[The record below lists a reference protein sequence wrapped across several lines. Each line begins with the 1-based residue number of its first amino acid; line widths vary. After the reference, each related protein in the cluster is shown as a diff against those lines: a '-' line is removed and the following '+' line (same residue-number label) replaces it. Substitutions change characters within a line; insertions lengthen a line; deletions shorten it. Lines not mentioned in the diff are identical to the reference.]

1 MTCWQGL
8 AASGLTST
16 AGNKHGCSSPSLWV
30 GGESVAARR
39 VSGRNT
45 LVPRGRGAP
54 DRAATPQ
61 RMAHRA
67 AASRAGGML
76 LSRRAAGARLPLK
89 YAPLPHFRYGAAA
102 ACALVVTLC
111 AVRLTAAENDV
122 PRPPRNLSA
131 SDHPWDGGD
140 KIDLRWQLSPDHND
154 PSGGG
159 VRFYR
164 IFRGYERD
172 GEFEEVALV
181 PIDPSMH
188 AAGEA
193 AFTVEGCK
201 RKQPYFFR
209 VTAVG
214 AGGESAPAE
223 LVDAVE
229 TRRQLFEGRKL
240 VLAVFLIVLCGP
252 VLGFIA
258 AARRGRPLRVRRIP
272 GLEAVEEAVGRATE
286 MGRPCLFVA
295 GIQDMND
302 IQTIAGITILGR
314 VATLAAQN
322 DARVEVPT
330 SRSLVMTAAR
340 ETVQAAY
347 LAAGRPDAYNPD
359 LIYYV
364 TDDQFAY
371 VAYVTGLMAREK
383 PAACFYMGS
392 FFAESLVLA
401 ETGNAIGAIQMAGTA
416 QVAQLPFFVAACD
429 YTLLGEEFF
438 AASAYLSGEP
448 DQLGSLKGQDVGKLV
463 VGALVCLGCL
473 FATLAELTG
482 GGVWQT
488 VLDAMQEYLA
498 R

>member
-1 MTCWQGL
+1 MLCL
-8 AASGLTST
+8 EC
-16 AGNKHGCSSPSLWV
+16 N
-30 GGESVAARR
+30 
-39 VSGRNT
+39 
-45 LVPRGRGAP
+45 
-54 DRAATPQ
+54 
-61 RMAHRA
+61 A
-67 AASRAGGML
+67 AASAAKSKSPRRPAARAVLAAGKCQP
-76 LSRRAAGARLPLK
+76 RRAKRASFGVAGMWRLLVLAWAFVLLNAGSAASADNA
-89 YAPLPHFRYGAAA
+89 APRA
-102 ACALVVTLC
+102 
-111 AVRLTAAENDV
+111 
-122 PRPPRNLSA
+122 PRGLSA

-140 KIDLRWQLSPDHND
+140 KIDLRWQLSPDHTE
-154 PSGGG
+154 PAGGG
-159 VRFYR
+159 VQFYR
-164 IFRGYERD
+164 IYRGYERE
-172 GEFEEVALV
+172 GEFAEVALV
-181 PIDPSMH
+181 PVDPAMH

-193 AFTVEGCK
+193 RFTLDGCK
-201 RKQPYFFR
+201 PKQPYYFR

-214 AGGESAPAE
+214 QGAESLPAE
-223 LVDAVE
+223 LDQPVAAE
-229 TRRQLFEGRKL
+229 RQWFEGRKI

-314 VATLAAQN
+314 VAALAAEN
-322 DARVEVPT
+322 DAKVEVPT

-401 ETGNAIGAIQMAGTA
+401 ETGNSIGAIQMAGTA

-463 VGALVCLGCL
+463 VGALVCVGCVL
-473 FATLAELTG
+473 ATLAELTG
-482 GGVWQT
+482 GGIWQAA
-488 VLDAMQEYLA
+488 LDMMQENLA